1 MFTWLY
7 HICINERGAQM
18 MEWMGLG
25 TVILVMIGSVYTALD
40 YSNELRATFTRTTD
54 AYAVHF
60 GRDIVVFGPPPPD
73 SVSAVAYKADA
84 LWSTRQPVVFDPQ
97 TNAYTLLDS
106 QQDQQMLIRPTDEV
120 SVESNNGQLTLI
132 DSTQQNSL
140 VIDHGQRKV
149 YLTDMATQLQRPV
162 TLKEAQQLGF
172 IAIQS
177 GE

>member
-7 HICINERGAQM
+7 QICKNERGAQT
-18 MEWMGLG
+18 MEWLGLG

-40 YSNELRATFTRTTD
+40 YSNELRATLTRTTD
-54 AYAVHF
+54 AYALHF
-60 GRDIVVFGPPPPD
+60 GRDIVVFGPPPPHIAD
-73 SVSAVAYKADA
+73 ANAYKADA

-97 TNAYTLLDS
+97 TNEYILLDS
-106 QQDQQMLIRPTDEV
+106 QQDQQMLVRPVDEV
-120 SVESNNGQLTLI
+120 SIESNNGQLTLT
-132 DSTQQNSL
+132 DSTQQHSL
-140 VIDHGQRKV
+140 VIDQGQRKV

-172 IAIQS
+172 IAIQP